1 MPLYETIFI
10 TRQEVSLNDVEK
22 FTTNFAKI
30 LTDNG
35 GSIVKTEQWGL
46 RDLAYPI
53 KKSNKAYYTMLAI
66 DSPYTAVKEME
77 RRLALSEDVLRHIT
91 VKVEKISKNPSAPIA
106 KSSGSDDAVAAI
118 EEVEIGG
125 EE

>member
-22 FTTNFAKI
+22 FTANFSKI

-35 GSIVKTEQWGL
+35 GTIVKIEQWGL

-66 DSPYTAVKEME
+66 DSPYGAVKEME
-77 RRLALSEDVLRHIT
+77 AKLALSEDILRHVT

-106 KSSGSDDAVAAI
+106 RPSSNEDAV
-118 EEVEIGG
+118 VEDAKVDKG
-125 EE
+125 E